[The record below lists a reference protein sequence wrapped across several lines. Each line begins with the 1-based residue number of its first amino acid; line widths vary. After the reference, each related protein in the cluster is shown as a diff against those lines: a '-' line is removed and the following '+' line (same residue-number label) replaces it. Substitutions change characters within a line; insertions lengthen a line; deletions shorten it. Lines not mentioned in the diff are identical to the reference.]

1 MHPLFVCLSRQSAQA
16 SGKPIRFI
24 FHRDRNGAPTGEGRI
39 VADWP
44 QNIRRGSQT
53 HRGGILKRDIAAGN
67 PRAANQRCVA
77 KFRTPSPKHEEILR
91 RISFHEHAVLE
102 VAVPKGR
109 SARKETR
116 VSLRRGNLSLGV
128 PFNKQPRSGSPFEW
142 RLGAWMLL
150 DIRGPP

>member
-1 MHPLFVCLSRQSAQA
+1 
-16 SGKPIRFI
+16 
-24 FHRDRNGAPTGEGRI
+24 
-39 VADWP
+39 
-44 QNIRRGSQT
+44 
-53 HRGGILKRDIAAGN
+53 
-67 PRAANQRCVA
+67 
-77 KFRTPSPKHEEILR
+77 
-91 RISFHEHAVLE
+91 VLE